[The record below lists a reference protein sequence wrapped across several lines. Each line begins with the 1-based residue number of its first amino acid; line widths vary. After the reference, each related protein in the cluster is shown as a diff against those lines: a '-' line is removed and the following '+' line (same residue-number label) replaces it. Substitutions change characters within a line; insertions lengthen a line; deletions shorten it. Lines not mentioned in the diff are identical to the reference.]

1 MTNWQKSKLDP
12 KLRKRFLI
20 REKVIDALRLFFKKQ
35 NFHEVETPLMVHIP
49 STEPYFNPFI
59 TSLDLINGQKKNA
72 YLTSSP
78 EYAMKKLLAGNF
90 GNIFQ
95 ICKAFRN
102 QESLGGLHNPEFTIL
117 EFYRTNANYFDVMH
131 DFEQMMLFI
140 CKSLN
145 LDAEHFVYQ
154 NRTFNLNSPY
164 PRFSVAELF
173 QKYLNLNTNE
183 LFNLELLRQKAN
195 ILDYDLSGLIDLSDD
210 LAWEE
215 LYNQLFLNEI
225 EPKLAK
231 FDQPVIV
238 YDYPATQSALAKR
251 KTDDSRFAER
261 FEIYLAGIELGN
273 AFGELIDAD
282 LQEQSLKKDLILRH
296 ELNKPEQKIDQDF
309 LNALKSGLPECSG
322 MAVGIDRLI
331 MFFANV
337 DNIDEILFFPMSE
350 LFLD

>member
-1 MTNWQKSKLDP
+1 MTNWQRSKLDP
-12 KLRKRFLI
+12 KFRERFLI
-20 REKVIDALRLFFKKQ
+20 REKIIDALRLFFKKQ
-35 NFHEVETPLMVHIP
+35 AFHEVETPLIVHVP
-49 STEPYFNPFI
+49 STEPYFNSFT
-59 TSLDLINGQKKNA
+59 TSLKLISGQTKNA
-72 YLTSSP
+72 HLTSSP

-117 EFYRTNANYFDVMH
+117 EFYRTKANYFDVMH

-140 CKSLN
+140 CTSLN
-145 LDAEHFVYQ
+145 LDPKHFIYQ
-154 NRTFNLNSPY
+154 DRTFNLSSPY

-183 LFNLELLRQKAN
+183 LFNLEILRQKAN
-195 ILDYDLSGLIDLSDD
+195 TLGYDLSGLVTLSDD

-225 EPKLAK
+225 EPKLAE
-231 FDQPVIV
+231 FDQPIIV

-273 AFGELIDAD
+273 AFGELIDAH
-282 LQEQSLKKDLILRH
+282 LQEQGLKKDLALRH

-309 LNALKSGLPECSG
+309 LNALESGLPECSG

-331 MFFANV
+331 MFFADV
-337 DNIDEILFFPMSE
+337 DDIDEILLFPMSE